1 MVVLVRQNLVGSSSL
16 LRVVGAFVAIFS
28 LAMGMLVLFVIP
40 GACTFVGSLE
50 LVILSFLFVIGGLVF
65 LLGATLSWKKR
76 KAEASSRG
84 SLK

>member
-1 MVVLVRQNLVGSSSL
+1 MVTLVRYNPSASNL
-16 LRVVGAFVAIFS
+16 LRVRGGFIAVFSVAMTLLI
-28 LAMGMLVLFVIP
+28 LFVIP
-40 GACTFVGSLE
+40 GACTFVSGLQ
-50 LVILSFLFVIGGLVF
+50 LIILGFLFVIGGLVF